1 VAALTGRSGKPIV
14 PGMQQLTDLFAKPG
28 FRRAVA
34 SFGWLA
40 VERAGRFVFGALVGL
55 VVARHLGPVRLGTL
69 SFCLA
74 VITLLGF
81 VPALGLDA
89 VLKRELLKSPA
100 KTAELLASGLVLR
113 LVAGLTGY
121 LGILGVAYLG
131 WGVSREELGLFRI
144 LGLILFQP
152 AAYLPELWLQA
163 HLHAKRTTLIQLS
176 TLALSSAVRVW
187 LVVIDA
193 PLSAFAW
200 VIILELALCAGGY
213 FFSAR
218 AVGLLLPLD
227 AARRGTMRRLV
238 AESWP
243 LMFANLAV
251 IVYLRIDEVMLRHL
265 VGPAAVGVYSA
276 AVKLSEIWYF
286 LPTALATS
294 VLPALLRTRERDA
307 VAYTERQ
314 QQYYDLSAA
323 LAYALSIPV
332 ALAAPWLVRLA
343 YGAAFAEAGPI
354 LAVHI
359 WASIFVFLGVARGQ
373 WLVNEGLQ
381 KFYLAAT
388 SAGAVANVLLNLVMI
403 PRWSGL
409 GAAYATVISYALAGW
424 VASYF
429 HPIVRTTAAA
439 QTRALLIP
447 FRGWRY
453 FKRR

>member
-294 VLPALLRTRERDA
+294 GTQWRTR
-307 VAYTERQ
+307 
-314 QQYYDLSAA
+314 SGSS
-323 LAYALSIPV
+323 SIT
-332 ALAAPWLVRLA
+332 
-343 YGAAFAEAGPI
+343 
-354 LAVHI
+354 
-359 WASIFVFLGVARGQ
+359 
-373 WLVNEGLQ
+373 
-381 KFYLAAT
+381 T
-388 SAGAVANVLLNLVMI
+388 SV
-403 PRWSGL
+403 PRS
-409 GAAYATVISYALAGW
+409 
-424 VASYF
+424 
-429 HPIVRTTAAA
+429 RT
-439 QTRALLIP
+439 RFRFP
-447 FRGWRY
+447 SRWRPRGWCVWPTV
-453 FKRR
+453 RRLPRPVRFWRCIFGPVSSYSWAWPAGNGWSTRGCKNFTSRPLRPAQWRTCCSIW